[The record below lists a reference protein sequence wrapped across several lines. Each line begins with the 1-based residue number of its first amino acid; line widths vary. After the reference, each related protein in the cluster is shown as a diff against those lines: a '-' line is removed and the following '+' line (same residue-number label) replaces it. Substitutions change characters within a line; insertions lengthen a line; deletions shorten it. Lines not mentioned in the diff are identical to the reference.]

1 MIEKTTKEILKKEL
15 VIITGMSGAGKS
27 ETMDFFEDRGYFC
40 IDNFPINL
48 FQYFNEIF
56 LSDCL

>member
-1 MIEKTTKEILKKEL
+1 MELKNETKDL

-27 ETMDFFEDRGYFC
+27 EAMDFFEDRGYFC

-48 FQYFNEIF
+48 FQYLKN
-56 LSDCL
+56 L